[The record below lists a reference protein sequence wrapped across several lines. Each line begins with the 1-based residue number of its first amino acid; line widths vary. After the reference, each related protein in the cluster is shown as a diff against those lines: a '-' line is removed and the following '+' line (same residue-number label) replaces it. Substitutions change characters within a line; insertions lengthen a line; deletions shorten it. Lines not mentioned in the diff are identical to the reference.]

1 MKKIKYIFTRRK
13 KQNQYIRVANTL
25 IEMCKNV
32 DLTTNRAEHLLDK
45 INFLMDFNNKHFHFF
60 LCRGVEKAFIKL
72 SKEFDVLVDSRRI
85 VIIRQYIDK
94 TIEIIGD
101 CKDKH
106 TRMVCYHKFIVNGEE
121 LMKYGEKRK
130 TIEFMTNDQII
141 RMAIALNK

>member
-13 KQNQYIRVANTL
+13 KQKQYIRIANTL

-45 INFLMDFNNKHFHFF
+45 MNFLMDFNNKHFGF
-60 LCRGVEKAFIKL
+60 LFCSGVDKAFNKL
-72 SKEFDVLVDSRRI
+72 SKEFDVLIDSRRI

-94 TIEIIGD
+94 TIEILGN

-106 TRMVCYHKFIVNGEE
+106 IRMVCYHRFIVDSEE
-121 LMKYGEKRK
+121 TMRYGEKRK